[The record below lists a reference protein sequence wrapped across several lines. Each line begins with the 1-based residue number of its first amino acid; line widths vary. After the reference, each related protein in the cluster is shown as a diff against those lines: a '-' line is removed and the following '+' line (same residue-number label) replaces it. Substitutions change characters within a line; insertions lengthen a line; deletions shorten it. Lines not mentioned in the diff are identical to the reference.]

1 MPDWTRSFPDADHRW
16 TMGLRP
22 EEEAAVFFAR
32 QDATGAM
39 LAERAT
45 WLAHDAEKY
54 AALLPEATAALAETV
69 ALARAWGHLR
79 EETNPHTEIETLLA
93 LGRAWEPDVV
103 WMHPD
108 DTGAYRLAG
117 GVVCF
122 PSAWALREKLGLTM
136 AEVHG
141 PVPALNAE
149 LGRQIDT
156 FLKKMTPSAVWRRE
170 NWSLSR
176 DGELN
181 HHPSHQRPKLDESI
195 RLDEV
200 WLRLEHQLLMKLP
213 HSGSVLFG
221 IRVEVVAL
229 REVMTDALAAARL
242 ERLVRTMDAQAAAYK
257 GLATGR
263 AALLA
268 ILEHKE

>member
-16 TMGLRP
+16 VMGLRP
-22 EEEAAVFFAR
+22 EEEATAFFAQ

-54 AALLPEATAALAETV
+54 AAVLPDSERALEETAAM
-69 ALARAWGHLR
+69 ARTWGHLR
-79 EETNPHTEIETLLA
+79 TETVSETETLLA
-93 LGRAWEPDVV
+93 LGRAWEPDIV

-108 DTGAYRLAG
+108 GSGTHRLAG

-122 PSAWALREKLGLTM
+122 PSAWALREKLGRTM
-136 AEVHG
+136 AEVHA
-141 PVPALNAE
+141 PVPSLNAE

-156 FLKKMTPSAVWRRE
+156 FLQKMTPGAVWRRE

-176 DGELN
+176 DGALN
-181 HHPSHQRPKLDESI
+181 HHPSHQRPRLDETI
-195 RLDEV
+195 TPDEV
-200 WLRLEHQLLMKLP
+200 WLHLEHQLLMKLP
-213 HSGSVLFG
+213 LSGSVLFG

-229 REVMTDALAAARL
+229 REVMTDPTAAARL
-242 ERLVRTMDAQAAAYK
+242 ARLVRTMGEEAAAYK

-263 AALLA
+263 RALLA
-268 ILEHKE
+268 ILEHRE